1 MKVIF
6 IKDLK
11 GQGKTGEIKNV
22 KDGYGMNFLVKN
34 GYAVVANEGNL
45 KHQNTLNEKKKE
57 EDALNKANAIK
68 VKEKLE
74 KLNLSFTVKTGKM
87 DKVFGTISTKQIVQE
102 LKNKKFDIDKKNIK
116 SKDISTLG
124 THNVEIEL
132 YKGVIATVKVTL
144 KKES

>member
-11 GQGKTGEIKNV
+11 GQGKAGEIKNV

>member
-11 GQGKTGEIKNV
+11 GQGKAGEIKNV

-68 VKEKLE
+68 AKEKLE

>member
-11 GQGKTGEIKNV
+11 GQGKAGEIKNV

-144 KKES
+144 KK

>member
-11 GQGKTGEIKNV
+11 GQGKKGDIKNV

-34 GYAVVANEGNL
+34 GYAVVATEGNL
-45 KHQNTLNEKKKE
+45 KHQNTLEEKRKE
-57 EDALNKANAIK
+57 EDELNRSNAIK
-68 VKEKLE
+68 VKGKLE
-74 KLNLSFTVKTGKM
+74 KLELVFKVKTGKM